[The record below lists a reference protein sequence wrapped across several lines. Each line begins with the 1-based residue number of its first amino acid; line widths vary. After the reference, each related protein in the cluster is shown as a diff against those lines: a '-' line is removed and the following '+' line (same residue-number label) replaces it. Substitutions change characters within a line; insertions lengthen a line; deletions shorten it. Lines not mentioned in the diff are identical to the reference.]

1 MPEIL
6 GFSSLPKPPLLNH
19 PTPMQ
24 KAKPVS
30 PYVLVLI
37 LLLTALVLWLRP
49 RGDDPSKETPKTP
62 SKVEEQAKKAD
73 STGSLAKPWAQDASD
88 IPVDPN
94 ATFGSLANG
103 FRYVIY
109 PNAEPPDRVSLRLHI
124 DAGSLMEEEDQRG
137 LAHFLEHMVFNG
149 SENYKAE
156 ELIPIM
162 QRLGIAFGAHANAYT
177 SFDETV
183 YMLDLPD
190 LSADTMN
197 LGFTVMRDF
206 GDGALITAEEVDK
219 ERGVILSEKISRDTV
234 NFRLMEQQFQQL
246 LPDSL
251 ISHRFPIGTEEVIK
265 NAPRQRLVDFYQQ
278 YYIPKRMTFVVSG
291 DIDPKEME
299 KRITETFGSMTNP
312 EEPGKDPN
320 LGSISPP
327 KGIQPAVFHD
337 KEVSSTDVSL
347 MLVREYTPKPDT
359 KANRVA
365 KIPLSI
371 AHSILN
377 RRFERITKKE
387 GSPIANGRA
396 GKYAL
401 FNAMELGDI
410 SVTAADDRWE
420 EALPILEQEFR
431 RVMEHGFTEAELV
444 EAKSNL
450 INAYEQAVKQKET
463 RKSESIATT
472 FVNSINDKR
481 VFSEPETDL
490 AIIQE
495 NLGSID
501 TAACHEAFKE
511 FWKSTGYHLI
521 LTAKEDSETYKKQ
534 LVSLYEASQKTKV
547 EAPIARAIPV
557 FAYQT
562 FGAPGEVIKTNTIED
577 LDITQLT
584 LSNNVRINL
593 KPTPFEKGKI
603 RMSARIGSGQL
614 TQPDGKPMLDQ
625 FASSVFQAG
634 GLGKHS
640 NDELQQILAGKNV
653 GYSFM
658 IDEDQF
664 ILAGTTTPVDFTTQ
678 CQCMCAAIT
687 DPGYREEGLWQFR
700 KAIPMLEQ
708 NIKHTPQGPQ
718 MKMSEWLHGGDSRYS
733 LASSK
738 QLESYTIEDAKSWL
752 TPELTKGYLEL
763 SIVGDFKQEEIL
775 PVLLSTFGALDKRES
790 KLPTLSDARKVD
802 FPVAP
807 AAKTFTY
814 ESKIPQAIATT
825 VWQGPPVRNNAE
837 TYRRLNV
844 LADILGNRLRE
855 EIREKLGASYSP
867 NAGASGSDALDNY
880 GFLISQSVGKPEDL
894 DLLINSMRDL
904 GDKLAQKGATQDELD
919 RSLKPIL
926 GMLGKSKRD
935 NKYWL
940 DVVMSQCQA
949 DPNRLDLARNRDK
962 DYASIK
968 LEEIN
973 QLAKKYLPAQN
984 TLAVSIQPE

>member
-1 MPEIL
+1 M
-6 GFSSLPKPPLLNH
+6 K
-19 PTPMQ
+19 

-30 PYVLVLI
+30 PYILVLI
-37 LLLTALVLWLRP
+37 LLITALVLWARSSSHEK
-49 RGDDPSKETPKTP
+49 RETSDNKTP
-62 SKVEEQAKKAD
+62 AEVTEKGANTEAIAWPHE
-73 STGSLAKPWAQDASD
+73 GSD

-94 ATFGSLANG
+94 AIFGSLANG
-103 FRYVIY
+103 FRYIIY
-109 PNAEPPDRVSLRLHI
+109 PNEEPPDRVSLRLHI
-124 DAGSLMEEEDQRG
+124 DAGSLMEQDDQRG

-190 LSADTMN
+190 LSKDTMN

-206 GDGALITAEEVDK
+206 GDGALIAAEEVDK

-234 NFRLMEQQFQQL
+234 SFRLMEQQFQQL

-265 NAPRQRLVDFYQQ
+265 NAPRQRLVDFYEQ

-299 KRITETFGSMTNP
+299 KRIISTFESMKNP
-312 EEPGKDPN
+312 ETPGKDPN
-320 LGSISPP
+320 LGEISTPE
-327 KGIQPAVFHD
+327 GIQPAIFHD
-337 KEVSSTDVSL
+337 KEVDSTNVSL
-347 MLVREYTPKPDT
+347 MLVHDYTPKPDT
-359 KANRVA
+359 KENRVS
-365 KIPLSI
+365 KIPLNI

-377 RRFERITKKE
+377 RRFERLSKE
-387 GSPIANGRA
+387 KGSPIANGSA

-410 SVTAADDRWE
+410 SITAADDRWE
-420 EALPILEQEFR
+420 EVVPVLEQEFR
-431 RVMEHGFTEAELV
+431 RVLEFGFNEGELI
-444 EAKSNL
+444 EAKANI
-450 INAYEQAVKQKET
+450 INAYEQAVKQKES
-463 RKSESIATT
+463 RKSESIATA
-472 FVNSINDKR
+472 FVNSINDNR

-495 NLGSID
+495 SVGSID

-511 FWKSTGYHLI
+511 FWKSSGYHLI
-521 LTAKEDSETYKKQ
+521 LTTKEDSETYKKK
-534 LVSLYEASQKTKV
+534 LVSLYKKSAQKEIV
-547 EAPIARAIPV
+547 APAARAIPV

-562 FGAPGEVIKTNTIED
+562 FGAPGQVVKTNTLED

-593 KPTPFEKGKI
+593 KSTPFEKGKI
-603 RMSARIGSGQL
+603 RMVARIGSGQL
-614 TQPDGKPMLDQ
+614 TQPDDSPMLDE
-625 FASSVFQAG
+625 FATSVFQAG

-658 IDEDQF
+658 IDENKF
-664 ILAGTTTPVDFTTQ
+664 IIAGTTTPADVAIQ

-687 DPGYREEGLWQFR
+687 DPGYREEALWQFR
-700 KAIPMLEQ
+700 KAVPMMEQ
-708 NIKHTPQGPQ
+708 QIKHTPAGPQ
-718 MKMSEWLHGGDSRYS
+718 KKTQEWLHGGDDRYS
-733 LASSK
+733 LASSE
-738 QLESYTIEDAKSWL
+738 QLMAYTIDDAKNWL

-763 SIVGDFKQEEIL
+763 SIVGDFKKDEIL
-775 PVLLSTFGALDKRES
+775 PHLLATFGALEQRNS
-790 KLPTLSDARKVD
+790 KLPSLSEARKVS
-802 FPVAP
+802 FPNAP
-807 AAKTFTY
+807 AAKTFSY

-825 VWQGPPVRNNAE
+825 IWQGPPVRNNAE
-837 TYRRLNV
+837 EYRRLNV

-867 NAGASGSDALDNY
+867 AAGAMGSDALDNFGY
-880 GFLISQSVGKPEDL
+880 LISQSVGKPEDL
-894 DLLINSMRDL
+894 DLLINTMRDL
-904 GDKLAQKGATQDELD
+904 GDKLAQNGASQDELD

-926 GMLGKSKRD
+926 GMLSKAHRD
-935 NKYWL
+935 NGYWL
-940 DVVMSQCQA
+940 NTVMSESQA
-949 DPNRLDLARNRDK
+949 NPDRLDLARNRDE
-962 DYASIK
+962 DYASIN
-968 LEEIN
+968 LTEIN
-973 QLAKKYLPAQN
+973 KLAKKYLPAQN
-984 TLAVSIQPE
+984 TLAVSVKPE